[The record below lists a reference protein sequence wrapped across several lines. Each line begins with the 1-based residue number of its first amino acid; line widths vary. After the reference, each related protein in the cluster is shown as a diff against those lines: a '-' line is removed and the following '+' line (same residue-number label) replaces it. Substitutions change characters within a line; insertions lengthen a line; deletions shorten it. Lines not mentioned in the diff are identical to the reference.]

1 MLKNYVMLTLLL
13 LLAWTGISQARR
25 LDPPGTVYINGLPCP
40 TACRA
45 YMAWSRRLAS
55 SLHPSTW
62 RASYAARHASGV
74 ARTVI
79 PLPPIR
85 TAELPPAG
93 SAAAGSEAAPAP
105 VTASPSTD
113 GAATV
118 SHSTTIQEQVAAAA
132 ALAERV
138 TTAAAAPRPPQDAN
152 NTETSVLAESV
163 HPADAEQPAS
173 LPAINTDD
181 LVALVMTQ
189 PEIKS
194 VADLSG
200 RDVAIGEQ
208 QSASSEA
215 IRTAIAASGAAEVQ
229 LSAGHAKA
237 IDRLMSGEVPA
248 AVLTLVSTEA
258 AEWFPEIAGFRIYRV
273 SLSPR

>member
-1 MLKNYVMLTLLL
+1 MLKNYMMLTLLL
-13 LLAWTGISQARR
+13 LLAWTASSQAGR
-25 LDPPGTVYINGLPCP
+25 LDPPDTVYINGLPCS

-45 YMAWSRRLAS
+45 YMAWSRQLAS

-62 RASYAARHASGV
+62 RSWYAARHASGV

-79 PLPPIR
+79 PLPATR

-93 SAAAGSEAAPAP
+93 KAAAGSEAAPAH

-118 SHSTTIQEQVAAAA
+118 SRSRTIQEQVAAAV

-163 HPADAEQPAS
+163 HPADVEPPAS
-173 LPAINTDD
+173 VPAINTDD

-194 VADLSG
+194 VAGLSG
-200 RDVAIGEQ
+200 RDVVIGEQ

-237 IDRLMSGEVPA
+237 IDWLMGGEVPA

-258 AEWFPEIAGFRIYRV
+258 AEWFPEIASFRIYRV
-273 SLSPR
+273 PLSPR